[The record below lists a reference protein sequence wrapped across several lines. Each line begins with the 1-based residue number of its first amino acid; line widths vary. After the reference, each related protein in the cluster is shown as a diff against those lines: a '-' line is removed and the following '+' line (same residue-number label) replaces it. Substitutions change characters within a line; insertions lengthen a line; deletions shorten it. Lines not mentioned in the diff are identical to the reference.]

1 MDAQIVDATSRFS
14 DRVLRFLERV
24 EHSVARTPAEREAAF
39 RMRYDAYI
47 KNGLIEPRDDGQ
59 MYDVD
64 YDDDPK
70 AWITTTYIDGELAGT
85 TRVNL
90 AVDENGNL
98 PCLGVF
104 RDVIAPRLQAHRVI
118 VELTRTAAR
127 LDFSGAFAELPYV
140 TLRPAFLAAEYFDAD
155 FAVATARA
163 EHLGFFRR
171 IFRFE
176 PWCEFRDYPGV
187 TTKIACLGSDFRA
200 GKERVAARYPFFRST
215 AAEREAL
222 FGPRERATADRC
234 RAARE
239 HARFEARASA

>member
-1 MDAQIVDATSRFS
+1 MDAQIVHATSRFS

-24 EHSVARTPAEREAAF
+24 EHRVARTPAEREAAF

-47 KNGLIEPRDDGQ
+47 KNGLIGPRDDGQ

-104 RDVIAPRLQAHRVI
+104 RDVIAP
-118 VELTRTAAR
+118 
-127 LDFSGAFAELPYV
+127 
-140 TLRPAFLAAEYFDAD
+140 
-155 FAVATARA
+155 
-163 EHLGFFRR
+163 
-171 IFRFE
+171 
-176 PWCEFRDYPGV
+176 
-187 TTKIACLGSDFRA
+187 
-200 GKERVAARYPFFRST
+200 
-215 AAEREAL
+215 
-222 FGPRERATADRC
+222 
-234 RAARE
+234 
-239 HARFEARASA
+239 

>member
-1 MDAQIVDATSRFS
+1 MDAHIVDVTSRFS
-14 DRVLRFLERV
+14 ERVLRFLERV
-24 EHSVARTPAEREAAF
+24 EHRVARTAAEREAVL
-39 RMRYDAYI
+39 RLRYDAYI
-47 KNGLIEPRDDGQ
+47 SNDLIEARDDHQ
-59 MYDVD
+59 MYDVN
-64 YDDDPK
+64 YDDDPN
-70 AWITTTYIDGELAGT
+70 AWITTTFIDGELAGT

-90 AVDENGNL
+90 AIDENGNL

-104 RDVIAPRLQAHRVI
+104 RDVIAPHLEAHRVI

-127 LDFSGAFAELPYV
+127 LDFSGAFPELPYV

-200 GKERVAARYPFFRST
+200 GKERVEARYPFFRST
-215 AAEREAL
+215 AAQREAL
-222 FGPRERATADRC
+222 FGPREGATAGRC
-234 RAARE
+234 RAAWE
-239 HARFEARASA
+239 HAKFEARASA